1 MGGFTEK
8 NTNPLSQKAKP
19 RTLDR
24 LDHGQSNKSGAVTL
38 LWELASQLGFAQTI
52 DEICCSRANI
62 EGPSPGKLLTAWAI
76 NRALDPLSNT
86 MLENWIATTD
96 LPRLMG
102 VNIAELNRLS
112 FLSAMDFV
120 CHEDRS
126 SGQI

>member
-1 MGGFTEK
+1 
-8 NTNPLSQKAKP
+8 
-19 RTLDR
+19 
-24 LDHGQSNKSGAVTL
+24 
-38 LWELASQLGFAQTI
+38 
-52 DEICCSRANI
+52 
-62 EGPSPGKLLTAWAI
+62 
-76 NRALDPLSNT
+76 

-126 SGQI
+126 SG